1 MTINISGQDLRLRDV
16 VAVARQGAKVQLTE
30 KAKERIIAARQVVET
45 MVQQEKIV
53 YGITTGFGMF
63 SDTFID
69 KDASALLQKNLIF
82 SHACGVG
89 DYLPVEVVRAAMLLR
104 ANSLAKGYSGAR
116 LETVQLVLD
125 MLNAGV
131 TPLVPSQGSLGA
143 SGDLAPLSHII
154 LVLLGEGEALYQG
167 KEYAGAEALRLAGLK
182 PIQLSAKEGLALING
197 TQIMLALLSL
207 AVVDAFE
214 LQQTA
219 LITASLTAQALRGIP
234 AAYDQRVSMVR
245 PHGGQI
251 VASAGMRRLL
261 AGSKLTTAP
270 GQLRVQDAYSLRC
283 IPQVHGAVY
292 NAWRHVGEVVA
303 IEVNSTTDNPL
314 VFAEEGD
321 TISAGNF
328 HGEPLAL
335 PADYLAMAVSE
346 LANIAERRIE
356 RLVNPQLSSLPAFLS
371 KHGGLNSGFMIAQYT
386 AASLVSE
393 NKVLSHPAS
402 VDSIPSSAN
411 QEDHVSMGTIGARKL
426 RQVIKNVRNVLA
438 IEYLAACQALDLQ
451 DASGLSPLTA
461 PAYHL
466 LRQRVPMLEDDRIM
480 YPDMREA
487 ARLIEDGALLR
498 AVVGNGDPLLPALPD
513 F

>member
-1 MTINISGQDLRLRDV
+1 SM
-16 VAVARQGAKVQLTE
+16 
-30 KAKERIIAARQVVET
+30 
-45 MVQQEKIV
+45 
-53 YGITTGFGMF
+53 
-63 SDTFID
+63 
-69 KDASALLQKNLIF
+69 
-82 SHACGVG
+82 
-89 DYLPVEVVRAAMLLR
+89 
-104 ANSLAKGYSGAR
+104 
-116 LETVQLVLD
+116 
-125 MLNAGV
+125 
-131 TPLVPSQGSLGA
+131 
-143 SGDLAPLSHII
+143 
-154 LVLLGEGEALYQG
+154 
-167 KEYAGAEALRLAGLK
+167 
-182 PIQLSAKEGLALING
+182 
-197 TQIMLALLSL
+197 

-234 AAYDQRVSMVR
+234 AAYDARVSMVR
-245 PHGGQI
+245 PHAGQ
-251 VASAGMRRLL
+251 VAASAGMLRLL
-261 AGSKLTTAP
+261 EGSKLTTTP

-283 IPQVHGAVY
+283 IPQVHGAIY

-303 IEVNSTTDNPL
+303 VEVNSTTDNPL
-314 VFAEEGD
+314 VFAEQGD

-335 PADYLAMAVSE
+335 PADYLAIAVSE

-356 RLVNPQLSSLPAFLS
+356 RLVNPQLSGLPAFLS

-426 RQVIKNVRNVLA
+426 RQVVKNVRNVLA

-451 DASGLSPLTA
+451 DAAGLSPLTA

-466 LRQRVPMLEDDRIM
+466 LRQTVPMLEDDRIM

-487 ARLIEDGALLR
+487 ARLIEEGALLQ
-498 AVVGNGDPLLPALPD
+498 AVLGSGEPLLPALPEL
-513 F
+513 

>member
-1 MTINISGQDLRLRDV
+1 MTISISGQDLRLRDV
-16 VAVARQGAKVQLTE
+16 VAVARKGTKVALTE
-30 KAKERIIAARQVVET
+30 AAQERIAAARQVVEE
-45 MVQQEKIV
+45 MVEQEKIV
-53 YGITTGFGMF
+53 YGITTGFGLF

-69 KDASALLQKNLIF
+69 KDASALLQQNLIF

-89 DYLPVEVVRAAMLLR
+89 EYLPPEVVRAAMLLR
-104 ANSLAKGYSGAR
+104 INSLAKGYSGIKQ
-116 LETVQLVLD
+116 ETVQLMLD
-125 MLNAGV
+125 MLNSGV

-143 SGDLAPLSHII
+143 SGDLAPLSHMI

-167 KEYAGAEALRLAGLK
+167 KQYSGAEALQLAGLE
-182 PIQLSAKEGLALING
+182 PIVLGAKEGLALING
-197 TQIMLALLSL
+197 TQIMLALMVL

-214 LQQTA
+214 LQQAALVTA
-219 LITASLTAQALRGIP
+219 GLTSQALRGIE
-234 AAYDQRVSMVR
+234 AAYDPRVSQVR

-251 VASAGMRRLL
+251 AASAGMLRVL
-261 AGSKLTTAP
+261 AGSRLTTKP
-270 GQLRVQDAYSLRC
+270 GELRVQDAYSLRC
-283 IPQVHGAVY
+283 IPQVHGAIY
-292 NAWRHVGEVVA
+292 NGWRHVGEVVGV
-303 IEVNSTTDNPL
+303 EMNSTTDNPL
-314 VFAEEGD
+314 VFAEQGD

-335 PADYLAMAVSE
+335 PADYLTIAISE

-356 RLVNPQLSSLPAFLS
+356 RLVNPQLSGLPAFLS

-393 NKVLSHPAS
+393 NKVLAHPAS

-426 RQVIKNVRNVLA
+426 RRVINNVRNVLA

-451 DASGLSPLTA
+451 DAAGLSPLTA

-466 LRQRVPMLEDDRIM
+466 LRQAVPMLEDDRIM
-480 YPDMREA
+480 YPDLRHA
-487 ARLIEDGALLR
+487 AELLE
-498 AVVGNGDPLLPALPD
+498 NGDLMQAVLGNAEPLLPTLPNH
-513 F
+513 